1 MLGTN
6 QLKKAIFGFKIL
18 YLIYLLLA
26 FNSFVNAKGWM
37 NLASYVITALG
48 AVLILWMGVFYK
60 RYRRVHNRFL
70 LLAFVVSYCVSAA
83 AHISYGL
90 VENVKGLIWLLIP
103 LIIVYASA
111 FDMSRE
117 EIRREMRW
125 LSGIYILY
133 CTVANLV
140 SLSMVYWGRMYE
152 FQDKAG
158 NFHVI
163 GYRWNRLWGIYDDP
177 NHGATI
183 TMIALFMLL
192 YFLADIKKIW
202 KKVLLFLVF
211 IINYIYIVLSD
222 SRTGIVGLAA
232 GLLCG
237 GLFWVFVNRGAAG
250 RKALVR
256 VAGVVGFTLVLA
268 AGTFGVKTLYQPID
282 EKIVVQL
289 NEKTKREAAE
299 KNAQK
304 NTANS
309 TSKNTMGNTIK
320 KEPNL
325 REQDITE
332 DYSNGRLSIWK
343 DGLEI
348 VASSPIIGV
357 GFRNIVPYTLEHFPD
372 NYLVNNEQE
381 GQYDSLHNLE
391 LDILVSQGIVGILI
405 FLALFVNICVMIVRR
420 AGRIRVEDRKEGTLA
435 FAAVASLGAAVTFL
449 SFIFYVNAPQNFC
462 FWLFLGYLMRICQLT
477 EDEQTV

>member
-1 MLGTN
+1 M
-6 QLKKAIFGFKIL
+6 
-18 YLIYLLLA
+18 
-26 FNSFVNAKGWM
+26 
-37 NLASYVITALG
+37 
-48 AVLILWMGVFYK
+48 
-60 RYRRVHNRFL
+60 
-70 LLAFVVSYCVSAA
+70 
-83 AHISYGL
+83 
-90 VENVKGLIWLLIP
+90 
-103 LIIVYASA
+103 
-111 FDMSRE
+111 
-117 EIRREMRW
+117 
-125 LSGIYILY
+125 
-133 CTVANLV
+133 
-140 SLSMVYWGRMYE
+140 
-152 FQDKAG
+152 
-158 NFHVI
+158 
-163 GYRWNRLWGIYDDP
+163 
-177 NHGATI
+177 
-183 TMIALFMLL
+183 
-192 YFLADIKKIW
+192 
-202 KKVLLFLVF
+202 
-211 IINYIYIVLSD
+211 
-222 SRTGIVGLAA
+222 
-232 GLLCG
+232 CG

-309 TSKNTMGNTIK
+309 TSKNTVGNTIK

-449 SFIFYVNAPQNFC
+449 SFIFICQMIPRISASGC
-462 FWLFLGYLMRICQLT
+462 FWGIL
-477 EDEQTV
+477 